1 MFLPI
6 FLRYYVLLLFAMSP
20 LIIFLLLVI
29 ILLGWRVARIEG
41 WGFGLGV
48 YCAFITATT
57 VGYGYIHPTKPKSR
71 FNCILIALAGLILT
85 GILVA
90 TAIES
95 IRLALPNSEIALRL
109 SGLFNLPVR

>member
-1 MFLPI
+1 
-6 FLRYYVLLLFAMSP
+6 MSP
-20 LIIFLLLVI
+20 LVVFLLIIL

-57 VGYGYIHPTKPKSR
+57 VGYGDIRPTKPKSR
-71 FNCILIALAGLILT
+71 FNCIIIALAGLVLT

-90 TAIES
+90 LAIES
-95 IRLALPNSEIALRL
+95 VRLALPNSQIATRL
-109 SGLFNLPVR
+109 SGRFNLPGL